1 LAFPGGTFACPGGTF
16 VGGEATVVVGGG
28 GEVTVVV
35 GGGGGGG
42 EVTVVVGGG
51 GAGGG
56 LDDVF
61 VGGAAGA
68 APACA
73 WAAPG
78 VDCTPAD
85 KTGAACRSGELAGP
99 WAAWRRASGIAGA

>member
-1 LAFPGGTFACPGGTF
+1 MAFPGGTFVCTGGTL

-35 GGGGGGG
+35 GGGGGEVTVVVGGGGG

-61 VGGAAGA
+61 VGGAG
-68 APACA
+68 
-73 WAAPG
+73 
-78 VDCTPAD
+78 
-85 KTGAACRSGELAGP
+85 
-99 WAAWRRASGIAGA
+99 